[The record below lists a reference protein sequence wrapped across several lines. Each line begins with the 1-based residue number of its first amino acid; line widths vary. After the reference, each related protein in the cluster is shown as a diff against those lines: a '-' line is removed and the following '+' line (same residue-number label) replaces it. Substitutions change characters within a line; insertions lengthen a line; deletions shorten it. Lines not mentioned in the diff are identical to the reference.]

1 MRLLLSGI
9 LAFAFCA
16 AGPAGARPVDKLTAC
31 ETLVTGQGEAE
42 RSRGLGVC
50 LVEVLVR
57 VSGRPALAED
67 IRLQGLLP
75 GAAAAV
81 HDLEYEDRM
90 KTLPVGDEQGTRDRP
105 FFLRPTF
112 RDDAITNILAGF
124 GLKPWGADRPVLAV
138 VVTSHRDGRD
148 WIVARGI
155 AGVTAGAQVEALDAA
170 GARFGVPLT
179 LPEVA
184 GLTPGEAPA
193 DLAARL
199 GGEAMLIGD
208 LTWDESAP
216 GWRVTWEMPGRA
228 VKPWSRT
235 GVSFDDAFRAGV
247 SGAASIL
254 SGGPQP
260 E

>member
-1 MRLLLSGI
+1 MKHPLSGI
-9 LAFAFCA
+9 LALACCA
-16 AGPAGARPVDKLTAC
+16 ATSAGARPVDRLTAC

-42 RSRGLGVC
+42 RTRGLGVC

-57 VSGRPALAED
+57 VSGRPALAD
-67 IRLQGLLP
+67 DARLQVLVP
-75 GAAAAV
+75 EAARAV
-81 HDLEYEDRM
+81 LALEYEDRM
-90 KTLPVGDEQGTRDRP
+90 KALPVGDEQGTRDRP

-112 RDDAITNILAGF
+112 RDDAIADMLAGF
-124 GLKPWGADRPVLAV
+124 GLRPWGADRPVLAV

-170 GARFGVPLT
+170 GARFGVSLA

-184 GLTPGEAPA
+184 GLTPGQAPA
-193 DLAARL
+193 DLATRL

-228 VKPWSRT
+228 VKPWSRR
-235 GVSFDDAFRAGV
+235 GLSFDDAFRAGIG
-247 SGAASIL
+247 GAASIL